1 MTLVEYIQ
9 ENIDEYIKKVIKNSY
24 SFNKYINLKNNN
36 KTNYLVETIFEDND
50 YNDKLFDTVRTLYG
64 LEGMEDT
71 EIIQKVILMDNGKLF
86 VNAMLLTDMELYQ
99 DQDIEEVMSAKMEQ
113 IETDLSNDRRED
125 DCESSMITLAKR
137 YDDIDDL
144 EEDENK
150 EIYFD
155 RKYDET
161 RYDIMNEFESF
172 KETMDE
178 EELLNVINEHLIKIG
193 VTKDLERET
202 AALILGKK
210 KVLEGDY
217 ALLDMGDYDNK
228 YYVRKN
234 DKWIIDDDKSGKS
247 IQDINF
253 CNVKDKCLKIRD
265 NCNSIE
271 VNKNILKEKILG
283 EISKEFYN
291 NLNIDYGNMKS
302 LLENNL
308 KRYSIEL
315 KNKTE
320 LFEHKKYKVNQLY
333 LDYMSNVNM
342 DDIVISPH
350 VDLRDMVL
358 SISDITVKY
367 DKILLFID
375 NYCRNY
381 NPDNENE
388 SPYWFYCGETDKPLL
403 PTFLR
408 IWRWPFIITLMNL
421 L

>member
-1 MTLVEYIQ
+1 MSKSIAYYYKENEPYSESNAETKLNDFLNKIIPETKELLNLMKPAITDGVNMYNILSKLKGFHIDHDSLTYSQYMTLVEYMQ

-161 RYDIMNEFESF
+161 RYDIMSEFESF

-253 CNVKDKCLKIRD
+253 CNVKDSVLK
-265 NCNSIE
+265 
-271 VNKNILKEKILG
+271 
-283 EISKEFYN
+283 
-291 NLNIDYGNMKS
+291 
-302 LLENNL
+302 
-308 KRYSIEL
+308 
-315 KNKTE
+315 
-320 LFEHKKYKVNQLY
+320 
-333 LDYMSNVNM
+333 
-342 DDIVISPH
+342 
-350 VDLRDMVL
+350 
-358 SISDITVKY
+358 
-367 DKILLFID
+367 
-375 NYCRNY
+375 
-381 NPDNENE
+381 
-388 SPYWFYCGETDKPLL
+388 
-403 PTFLR
+403 
-408 IWRWPFIITLMNL
+408 
-421 L
+421 